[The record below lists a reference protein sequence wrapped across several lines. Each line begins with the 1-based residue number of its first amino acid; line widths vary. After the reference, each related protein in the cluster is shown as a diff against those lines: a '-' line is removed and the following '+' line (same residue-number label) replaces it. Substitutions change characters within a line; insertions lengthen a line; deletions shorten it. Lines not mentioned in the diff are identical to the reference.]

1 MLSPVS
7 RGLTYALAIL
17 YVVTG
22 ASLFLLPGQLAPVFA
37 WKVTPFM
44 AMTIG
49 GWCLGNASLAW
60 MTARRWQ
67 WRLVY
72 PSLIY
77 LWIFGLLE
85 MGILITF
92 RSKLNL
98 AHPIAWVYLAALTTN
113 VVAAV
118 LGFIAWLRARP
129 APEPF
134 GRPTV
139 RSARIFTAG
148 FVIFVGFLG
157 LYGILAPNGAVGTSG
172 GIFPEVMSDFTL
184 RSFGAFYL
192 ALALGATPLLA
203 ERNLD
208 TLLHHGFASYGL
220 IVAITAAAFV
230 YLRLFDF
237 ARRPGG
243 LAYFGAYFVAGILL
257 LYAFV
262 RYGTGAQTMSAA
274 QASEAPSE

>member
-1 MLSPVS
+1 MLSPTS
-7 RGLTYALAIL
+7 RGLTYTLALL
-17 YVVTG
+17 YAVTG
-22 ASLFLLPGQLAPVFA
+22 AGLFLLPGQLAPVFA

-49 GWCLGNASLAW
+49 GWCLGNAWLAW
-60 MTARRWQ
+60 ITARRWQ

-85 MGILITF
+85 MGILTTF
-92 RSKLNL
+92 RLKLNL
-98 AHPIAWVYLAALTTN
+98 AHPIAWIYCAALSIN

-118 LGFIAWLRARP
+118 FGSIGWLRARP
-129 APEPF
+129 ALEAF
-134 GRPTV
+134 GRSTV
-139 RSARIFTAG
+139 TSARIFTVA
-148 FVIFVGFLG
+148 FVIFAGFLG
-157 LYGILAPNGAVGTSG
+157 LYGILAPNGAVGTGG

-208 TLLHHGFASYGL
+208 TLLHHGFASYAL

-237 ARRPGG
+237 VRRPGG
-243 LAYFGAYFVAGILL
+243 LAYFGAYLVAGILL
-257 LYAFV
+257 LYAFI
-262 RYGTGAQTMSAA
+262 RYGTGAQRVSAA
-274 QASEAPSE
+274 RASEARSE